1 MNKKLLTAAIGAA
14 LAAGPM
20 LASTAQADV
29 KLYGKVHM
37 SVDYLDGQGVGSGST
52 GNASSATSRK
62 HTAVSSNSSRWG
74 IDVSEKLGGGMTAIA
89 KLEQLIDAS
98 GESSSQ
104 DARNRYVGMKG
115 KFGQIIAGIHDTPFK
130 EVSRT
135 LELFP
140 EYVGDT
146 RNLVEAA
153 SNGGQKWDLRTA
165 NTVRYDSPSLNGFV
179 LNYLYSSDTNTTT
192 GTGAAAQAAGDDNRR
207 RADSFG
213 IKYAKGP
220 LYAAFAYETHRRH
233 DIADTGNPTEKG
245 YRLGASYNFGAFKA
259 VAMYQDLKDLGGTAS
274 GATSI
279 KRKSWVL
286 GGAYTAGNNV
296 FKAQYVKADAL
307 SNTTTGASAD
317 NTGAKMWALGWDH
330 LFSKTTKAYV
340 AYAKTDNESAAAFS
354 VNGGGHGDTVTP
366 YTGLD
371 PAVWSVGMIV
381 DF

>member
-37 SVDYLDGQGVGSGST
+37 SVDYLDGKGAGDTTTT
-52 GNASSATSRK
+52 GASSASSRK

-74 IDVSEKLGGGMTAIA
+74 ISVSEKLGGGMTAIA

-98 GESSSQ
+98 GESNSQ

-146 RNLVEAA
+146 RNLVEATG
-153 SNGGQKWDLRTA
+153 NGGSKWDLRTA

-179 LNYLYSSDTNTTT
+179 INYHHSADN
-192 GTGAAAQAAGDDNRR
+192 GAAAALGGDDNRR
-207 RADSFG
+207 RVDSVG
-213 IKYAKGP
+213 AKYSKGP
-220 LYAAFAYETHRRH
+220 LYAAFAYETHRSST
-233 DIADTGNPTEKG
+233 IANPGNPTETG

-340 AYAKTDNESAAAFS
+340 AYAKTDNESSATFT

-366 YTGLD
+366 VAGLD